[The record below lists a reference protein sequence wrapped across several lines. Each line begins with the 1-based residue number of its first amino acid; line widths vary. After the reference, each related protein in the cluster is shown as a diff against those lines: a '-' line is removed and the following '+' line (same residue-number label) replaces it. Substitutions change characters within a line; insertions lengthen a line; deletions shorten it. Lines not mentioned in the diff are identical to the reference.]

1 MIRAALFPKLKMKL
15 KELHIER
22 VSDVQWELQAA
33 LHSIKE
39 NDIYDSFEV
48 WKK

>member
-1 MIRAALFPKLKMKL
+1 MIRVASFPKLKMKP
-15 KELHIER
+15 KELHFER
-22 VSDVQWELQAA
+22 VPDIQWELQAA

-39 NDIYDSFEV
+39 NDLYDSFEA